1 MPVTVITDLL
11 KMPFIPKKITYPSAI
26 RSGGMHNETE
36 ERDARKR
43 LPGNF
48 RQAIKNAAGSP
59 IRSAT
64 KVERKACFIVKNRM
78 FLIET
83 IRRQNASDFC
93 APKVAAESAPDT
105 PGTAETAGVPEPTAL
120 VASEAAPTLP
130 VPDAARES
138 PEKAGAKAETAVTQ
152 KNRTSSTAT
161 AVPQKAAN
169 CFIY

>member
-1 MPVTVITDLL
+1 MPVTAITDLL
-11 KMPFIPKKITYPSAI
+11 KMPFIPKKMTYPSAI

-93 APKVAAESAPDT
+93 ALKVAAESA
-105 PGTAETAGVPEPTAL
+105 GVPESTEP
-120 VASEAAPTLP
+120 P
-130 VPDAARES
+130 VPDAVRES